1 MVARRVIGIWG
12 RFESFQHFVYIFV
25 LPSSPFLLR
34 KWPDSSRQ
42 GPRVLSHWKR
52 SQWRLVVT
60 ERKSLSPLPWQH
72 QVAWKPSDRQT
83 DRTLGVCFKFGA
95 ADVWIDR
102 LFPLRRERAVPM
114 ATRPAAAAGRYCE
127 IRKTQTRK
135 YLEGSRQLGHFLL
148 AFIAT

>member
-1 MVARRVIGIWG
+1 MAPGGDRTEIT
-12 RFESFQHFVYIFV
+12 FTFA
-25 LPSSPFLLR
+25 LTTPS
-34 KWPDSSRQ
+34 
-42 GPRVLSHWKR
+42 
-52 SQWRLVVT
+52 RLKT
-60 ERKSLSPLPWQH
+60 L
-72 QVAWKPSDRQT
+72 RQT
-83 DRTLGVCFKFGA
+83 DRQNPRGLFQVWRRGLS

>member
-1 MVARRVIGIWG
+1 MHNGSEALKVFCFISISSSKVAGLFSTRAWG
-12 RFESFQHFVYIFV
+12 LESLKAEPVAPGGDRTEITFTFA
-25 LPSSPFLLR
+25 LTTPS
-34 KWPDSSRQ
+34 
-42 GPRVLSHWKR
+42 
-52 SQWRLVVT
+52 RLKT
-60 ERKSLSPLPWQH
+60 L
-72 QVAWKPSDRQT
+72 RQT
-83 DRTLGVCFKFGA
+83 DRQNPRGLFQVWRRGLS

-135 YLEGSRQLGHFLL
+135 YLEGSRQLGNFLL